1 MNLKGK
7 KRAYQISTIILLIAI
22 TLICILGRYIKQER
36 EHKRYVEEFNQE
48 FQTGY
53 QLLYGEWETT
63 EFLGGGTG

>member
-1 MNLKGK
+1 MGGEPSVYIGEKKKGK
-7 KRAYQISTIILLIAI
+7 ERHEPK
-22 TLICILGRYIKQER
+22 R

-53 QLLYGEWETT
+53 QLLYGGWETT